1 MGRPWPPKHGYPVR
15 VVSPSRYFYKSL
27 KWLKE
32 IVFLSEDQLGFWER
46 ASGYHNVGDPWLE
59 QRLEGHRFTSQA
71 EVARFR
77 NLTDFSAYRTNSPES
92 VIVCKRRV
100 KTGTVEAPGENRYT
114 HPTHPSEQ
122 HEPARSE

>member
-1 MGRPWPPKHGYPVR
+1 MPHSERAGSCCSEGCVGWVYRFSPGASTVPALDKLSLTER
-15 VVSPSRYFYKSL
+15 NLQQVVSRSDL
-27 KWLKE
+27 
-32 IVFLSEDQLGFWER
+32 
-46 ASGYHNVGDPWLE
+46 NLE

-100 KTGTVEAPGENRYT
+100 KTGMVEAPGENRYT
-114 HPTHPSEQ
+114 YPTHPSEQ